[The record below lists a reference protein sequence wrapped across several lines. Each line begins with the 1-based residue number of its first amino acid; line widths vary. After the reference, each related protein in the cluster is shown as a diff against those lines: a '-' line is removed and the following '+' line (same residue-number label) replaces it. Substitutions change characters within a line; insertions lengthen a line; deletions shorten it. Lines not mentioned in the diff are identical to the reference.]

1 MKTFLALALV
11 ALVSSADAQVAD
23 YSTKML
29 NAVNAKRAE
38 KGLAAMERLEA
49 QNLTVTAAAELV
61 GAGYTSVDSMVASW
75 LKASSDYIYA
85 DYPFIG
91 PGYKYD
97 KTKQYKHYWVLDLSD
112 GEGETC
118 A

>member
-38 KGLAAMERLEA
+38 KGLAA
-49 QNLTVTAAAELV
+49 NLTVTAAAELV